1 VDLRTSRCELVCI
14 DFPNLFSQSLAW
26 KNILDLEDMVLPTMN
41 ELLKEQEALEKL
53 ELSKTNPSQRI
64 LQDIRARIVRL
75 KEGIDGWQKQI
86 DRVDDLYKNAGKDS
100 SIKAVTNL
108 VSNQLLQKD
117 GKDSVTRA
125 NGSKA
130 DNANEIRD
138 ISAIS
143 FVGGGSVF
151 QFYEEQSSEITTW
164 KGHGVL
170 NEEIG
175 GLMAA
180 GDPQFAV
187 VKIEFEA
194 RLGFGGRQVEH
205 ENDGDTKATTLTRGI
220 TLSDPDDGDSFD
232 VKVYRDPVYGSY
244 FFVTASG
251 FSRFDSVQKCI
262 EITFQLLVG
271 SQHGAPR
278 EGQSGICVWR
288 WCGE

>member
-1 VDLRTSRCELVCI
+1 MD
-14 DFPNLFSQSLAW
+14 
-26 KNILDLEDMVLPTMN
+26 

-64 LQDIRARIVRL
+64 LQDIRTRITRL

-100 SIKAVTNL
+100 SIKPVTNL

-143 FVGGGSVF
+143 FVGGGSSITYSEELANEITKWNGSTVAGSRMVGVKTDHGKSLTAFLLSFSF
-151 QFYEEQSSEITTW
+151 QALAGSGSLDADSKGSSQSVSREQS
-164 KGHGVL
+164 L
-170 NEEIG
+170 
-175 GLMAA
+175 
-180 GDPQFAV
+180 
-187 VKIEFEA
+187 
-194 RLGFGGRQVEH
+194 
-205 ENDGDTKATTLTRGI
+205 

-232 VKVYRDPVYGSY
+232 VKVYRDPVYGSF

-251 FSRFDSVQKCI
+251 FSRFDSVQNTLTSLFRCMW
-262 EITFQLLVG
+262 EANTVR
-271 SQHGAPR
+271 R
-278 EGQSGICVWR
+278 EKVNLEYASGDGVKRQILPEEPAVF
-288 WCGE
+288 EVLA